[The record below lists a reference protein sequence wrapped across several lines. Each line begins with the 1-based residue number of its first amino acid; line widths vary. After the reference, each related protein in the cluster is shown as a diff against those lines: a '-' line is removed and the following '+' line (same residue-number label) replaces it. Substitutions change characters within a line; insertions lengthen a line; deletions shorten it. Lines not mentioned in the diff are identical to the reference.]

1 MLKRYALQRGRHLLF
16 CLHLHCREVGVTTG
30 LLETLF
36 QLLPVAELTR
46 KKGGKKHVVK
56 KK

>member
-46 KKGGKKHVVK
+46 KKGGKKHVV
-56 KK
+56 